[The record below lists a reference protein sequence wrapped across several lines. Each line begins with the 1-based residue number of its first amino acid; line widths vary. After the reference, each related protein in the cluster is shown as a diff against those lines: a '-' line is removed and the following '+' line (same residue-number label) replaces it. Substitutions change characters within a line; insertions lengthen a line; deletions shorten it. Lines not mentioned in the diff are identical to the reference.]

1 MTSKRDYY
9 EVLGVPSAATE
20 EDVRRAFRKKAMEF
34 HPDRNKTPEAGEHFR
49 EINAAYQVLGD
60 AERRQQYDRFGHA
73 GVASAAGG
81 GTQGAEGFGDGLGG
95 FGDIFDAFFSGS
107 PFGGGTA
114 SRTRVRPGD
123 DIQATLRITFDEA
136 VFGVTKSIEIK
147 RVDRCSRCNG
157 ERSEPGHSPNRCA
170 NCNGSGRV
178 RRAQRSIF
186 GQFVQEAACNVCNG
200 QGETVDTPC
209 TQCRGIG
216 KERASHQIEVGVPP
230 GVEAG
235 IRLQLRGQ
243 GDAGDFG
250 GPPGDLYVGLH
261 VAAHRFF
268 RREGDDLLYDLDLT
282 FPQAA
287 LGDEIEVPTLEGS
300 AMLKVPAGT
309 QSEAEF
315 RLKGQGVPHLGRSSR
330 RGDEIIT
337 TRIVTPE
344 NLTKEQRQL
353 LEQLGRS
360 FGANGGS

>member
-9 EVLGVPSAATE
+9 EVLGVPSGATE
-20 EDVRRAFRKKAMEF
+20 EDIRAAFRKKALEF
-34 HPDRNKTPEAGEHFR
+34 HPDRNKSPEAGDRFR
-49 EINAAYQVLGD
+49 EVNEAYQVLSD
-60 AERRQQYDRFGHA
+60 AERRRQYDRFGHA
-73 GVASAAGG
+73 SVGSAAGG
-81 GTQGAEGFGDGLGG
+81 GAQGPEGFGDIFGG

-107 PFGGGTA
+107 PFGAGATT
-114 SRTRVRPGD
+114 RTRVRPGAD
-123 DIQATLRITFDEA
+123 LQATLGISFGEA
-136 VFGVTKSIEIK
+136 VFGVAKDVEVA
-147 RVDRCSRCNG
+147 RVERCSRCDG
-157 ERSEPGHSPNRCA
+157 ERSEPGHSPKRCA

-178 RRAQRSIF
+178 RRAQRSVF

-200 QGETVDTPC
+200 LGETIDTPC
-209 TQCRGIG
+209 TQCHGTG
-216 KERASHQIEVGVPP
+216 KERASHKLRVDVPP
-230 GVEAG
+230 GVEDG

-261 VAAHRFF
+261 VAPHRLF
-268 RREGDDLLYDLDLT
+268 RREGDDLMYDLELT

-287 LGDEIEVPTLEGS
+287 LGDEVEVPTMEGS

-309 QSEAEF
+309 QSQTEF

-344 NLTKEQRQL
+344 KLTKEQRRL
-353 LEQLGRS
+353 LEQLQQS
-360 FGANGGS
+360 FGANGNA